1 MFVEGYRTMIA
12 SPDRGEITRLIQ
24 QMPLLRSF
32 IFNIAF
38 HATNISLLTELKHI
52 LSFSILRSPGLALST
67 RNPQAKSLR
76 YTGKQQQFKVTLGGC
91 QKFCVIQ

>member
-1 MFVEGYRTMIA
+1 MIA

-52 LSFSILRSPGLALST
+52 LSFSILRSHRSRSFDKKPSSEVASIHG
-67 RNPQAKSLR
+67 
-76 YTGKQQQFKVTLGGC
+76 
-91 QKFCVIQ
+91 